1 MYVDL
6 IKEVEEAL
14 TGVLPQCEVTRKEL
28 PGTVEMTVNGVLFY
42 RKVGGAVPTKEEL
55 LETVKN
61 ALLPGE
67 AP

>member
-28 PGTVEMTVNGVLFY
+28 PGEIQLFVIPIHY
-42 RKVGGAVPTKEEL
+42 S
-55 LETVKN
+55 
-61 ALLPGE
+61 
-67 AP
+67 